1 MAGAV
6 QSWCLRF
13 RGSEGM
19 RGGLEANVERRRTSW
34 HGGGGCGP
42 CTDLHLHLPGMERDR
57 EENLC

>member
-1 MAGAV
+1 
-6 QSWCLRF
+6 
-13 RGSEGM
+13 M

-34 HGGGGCGP
+34 HGGGCGP